1 MKPDRTIAAMGEIH
15 DTDVF
20 NEGRFNGDFADK
32 ILSEDED
39 FGEICSRRREEA
51 IAYME
56 ENGCEV

>member
-1 MKPDRTIAAMGEIH
+1 MKSDRTIAAMGEIY

-39 FGEICSRRREEA
+39 FGEICTQRRDAA
-51 IAYME
+51 ISHME
-56 ENGCEV
+56 ENACEV